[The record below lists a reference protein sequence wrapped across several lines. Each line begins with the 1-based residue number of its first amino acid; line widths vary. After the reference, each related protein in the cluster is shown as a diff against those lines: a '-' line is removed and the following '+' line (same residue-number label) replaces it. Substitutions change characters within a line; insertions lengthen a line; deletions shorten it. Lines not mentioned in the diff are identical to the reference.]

1 MDTSDPTNRR
11 RLHFFVFQFQ
21 LDVAACHVSVTEP
34 LLHHCDIVLE
44 KDCFIPITKNH
55 LPYWYLVMRSSFLFG
70 AHLQKQIKAIP
81 KNE

>member
-11 RLHFFVFQFQ
+11 RLHFFVIQFQ

-44 KDCFIPITKNH
+44 KDCFIPITKK
-55 LPYWYLVMRSSFLFG
+55 LPTLLVSGYEVFVFVWSSF
-70 AHLQKQIKAIP
+70 AKTDKSHSKK
-81 KNE
+81 